1 MKMEGWLESFTKW
14 TTSDGHMV
22 DTGEK
27 DPTST
32 THFNTLDHT
41 TSQSGIWVR
50 ISLYTAVRT
59 IPKFKVSTQMNLTKI
74 VVGRAVASYLKMV
87 WPKSCCC
94 KLLKHTPARRD
105 WRHVIFNAHK
115 SLLRPSTFGQKY
127 LQFLASR
134 ISIVATRHHCEVVIT
149 NCMWLSELYM
159 KVSAGMVLMQH
170 GLE

>member
-1 MKMEGWLESFTKW
+1 MS
-14 TTSDGHMV
+14 
-22 DTGEK
+22 K
-27 DPTST
+27 DLSVYSSE
-32 THFNTLDHT
+32 DY
-41 TSQSGIWVR
+41 SKIEDQ
-50 ISLYTAVRT
+50 YT
-59 IPKFKVSTQMNLTKI
+59 NDLTKI

-105 WRHVIFNAHK
+105 WGHVIFNAHK
-115 SLLRPSTFGQKY
+115 SLLRPLNFGQKY

-134 ISIVATRHHCEVVIT
+134 ISIVATRHYCEVVIP
-149 NCMWLSELYM
+149 NWMRLSELYM